1 MFDEKEMAAWESEQ
15 SYSRDHVKIHKNP
28 KRAKLRDFRKGIKG
42 VHYNKEVKEIRKSDY
57 RKYRTQI
64 EASITNY
71 YVVINE
77 PADGLHGNSINSG
90 H

>member
-15 SYSRDHVKIHKNP
+15 SFSRDHVKIHKNP

-57 RKYRTQI
+57 RKYRIQMKCLLRGEHYELLRGYQRTGGRL
-64 EASITNY
+64 TW
-71 YVVINE
+71 
-77 PADGLHGNSINSG
+77 
-90 H
+90 